1 MFILNKVTKN
11 NFYFLSLLTY
21 FSLIFFRSSEIL
33 TKGRFFAE
41 EGSIYWGYSLNK
53 SIFDIIFY
61 DPVGDGYYCL
71 TCNLQ
76 VLLTKL
82 LPLQY
87 APLATVWSSIFFA
100 IVPSYLFYKFAEK
113 HYEKKIYWSVLW
125 LLIFLPSLNF
135 LEVFANSINTQSYLA
150 VSIFVIL
157 LFSNG
162 NKLIKFQYLIVL
174 LGFMSSYYSLAI
186 LPAFLIRYY
195 NEKKRWLLNILT
207 IGIASSFIQL
217 NVFFYTLTQESL
229 YSGRLEQ
236 EFNLDYLLSII
247 SNSIGINFVTERFYR
262 LDIISIFFLFIY
274 IFILLILIIRKSFF
288 NNSKYVLILVT
299 YFFQIVLVYFGNP
312 TQVFYGR
319 YAVVA
324 STVIFFIYLEFIN
337 DFKKIQN
344 TIFIIIL
351 ISLLNFSLQGGDYFI
366 ECNEYCISWPE
377 QVERVEKESLDKY
390 IHWPIGEGDPYWYTD
405 AKFPKPNPAP
415 FQKKNI
421 GINYL
426 KNYEVSLFDILKRN
440 FDLLIQN
447 ETK

>member
-11 NFYFLSLLTY
+11 NFYFFSLITY
-21 FSLIFFRSSEIL
+21 FSIIFYRFSEIL

-41 EGSIYWGYSLNK
+41 EGSVYWAYSLNN

-61 DPVGDGYYCL
+61 DPVGDGYFCL

-87 APLATVWSSIFFA
+87 APLATVWSAIFFA
-100 IVPSYLFYKFAEK
+100 ILPSYLFYKLAEK
-113 HYEKKIYWSVLW
+113 YYEKKIYLSVLW

-162 NKLIKFQYLIVL
+162 NKLIKSQYVIIF

-186 LPAFLIRYY
+186 LPAFIVRYY
-195 NEKKRWLLNILT
+195 KEKKRWLLNIII
-207 IGIASSFIQL
+207 IGLVSSFTQL
-217 NVFFYTLTQESL
+217 NVFFYTLAQESL

-236 EFNLDYLLSII
+236 EFNLYYLLGII
-247 SNSIGINFVTERFYR
+247 SNSIGINFATEGFYR
-262 LDIISIFFLFIY
+262 LDTISKLSLFIY
-274 IFILLILIIRKSFF
+274 LSIFLISIIRKSFF
-288 NNSKYVLILVT
+288 GNSKYILILVT
-299 YFFQIVLVYFGNP
+299 YFFQVILVYFGNP

-324 STVIFFIYLEFIN
+324 STVIFFIYLEFIK
-337 DFKKIQN
+337 DYKKIQN
-344 TIFIIIL
+344 TIFLVIF
-351 ISLLNFSLQGGDYFI
+351 ISLINFRFQGGDYFI
-366 ECNEYCISWPE
+366 DCSEYCITWPE
-377 QVERVEKESLDKY
+377 QVERIENKSLDKY

-405 AKFPKPNPAP
+405 GEFPKPNPAP

-421 GINYL
+421 GADYIN
-426 KNYEVSLFDILKRN
+426 NYKVSLFDILKSN
-440 FDLLIQN
+440 FGLLIKS
-447 ETK
+447 ETS